1 MARVAQGS
9 GNGWVASRPVG
20 GLGRMPTLDQ
30 KEFRGKTIK
39 LIMTSS
45 IKRP

>member
-1 MARVAQGS
+1 MARLAQGS
-9 GNGWVASRPVG
+9 GNGWVAGRPVG
-20 GLGRMPTLDQ
+20 GLGRTPTPDQ
-30 KEFRGKTIK
+30 KELRGKTVK